1 MGEAVLSS
9 GLRGQKV
16 RVDVVWEGCDLPPA
30 QSEFVFLAWSHPS
43 ELLLW
48 VISDDRMTRSSSR
61 NALVAL
67 KRRVFG
73 S

>member
-16 RVDVVWEGCDLPPA
+16 RVDMVWEDCDLPPA

-43 ELLLW
+43 ELLL
-48 VISDDRMTRSSSR
+48 
-61 NALVAL
+61 
-67 KRRVFG
+67 
-73 S
+73 